1 MNFIASLIAITIL
14 VPQNI
19 HKRWPKK
26 NHDFP
31 FNRNFD
37 KLIFFFL
44 LRVNL
49 IKNII
54 SLKTNVKHLTV
65 YLSRLFHFLSFDEG
79 TMSESVASIT
89 PFVCK
94 WFGCHSKRFSTQVD
108 LEYHVY
114 TDHQDLNKLKTLYRG
129 LPIYNCPWEGC
140 KYRLRDISKFREH
153 LLKHTQQRPFKCP
166 LCPICNDSRQF
177 ETLEELNQ
185 HLILNHNDS
194 VVDHSG
200 AVDNT
205 NHEKLEKGNDTASI
219 S

>member
-1 MNFIASLIAITIL
+1 
-14 VPQNI
+14 
-19 HKRWPKK
+19 
-26 NHDFP
+26 
-31 FNRNFD
+31 
-37 KLIFFFL
+37 
-44 LRVNL
+44 
-49 IKNII
+49 
-54 SLKTNVKHLTV
+54 
-65 YLSRLFHFLSFDEG
+65 
-79 TMSESVASIT
+79 MSESVASIT

-205 NHEKLEKGNDTASI
+205 NHEKLEKGTIAKSTEYEEDYLICKALAKNYDRESYEKLLVQYGLTDVI
-219 S
+219 DLDDFF